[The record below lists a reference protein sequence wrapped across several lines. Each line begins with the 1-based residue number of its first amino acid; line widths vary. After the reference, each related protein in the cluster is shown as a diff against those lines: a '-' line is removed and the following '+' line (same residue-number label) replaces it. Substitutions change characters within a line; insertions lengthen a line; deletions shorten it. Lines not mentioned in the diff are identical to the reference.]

1 MKKKFLYF
9 ITIGAVISSCGTSE
23 TNQALADLEAKR
35 DSLKSALIFVNLQI
49 EELDTSA
56 TINYPIV
63 SAEKVKVEDFQHKV
77 QIPGTVDSDMNALI
91 NAESSGVIQQIH
103 VREGQTVTKGQ
114 ILITIDSEILASTM
128 NELETSLDLAN
139 YLFEKQQELKDKGV
153 GVEIEYEQAK
163 NQKLALESKIKT
175 LRSQKGKTVVHAPFS
190 GVIDD
195 IMVTQGE
202 MAAPQIPLLRIV
214 NNREVTVNA
223 SLSENLLSKIKVGTP
238 VEMIFPSLDD
248 TTIIST
254 VSVKGNY
261 IDETNRTF
269 RIQIHIKNNTL
280 LLPNQFVEV
289 NVTDFKRDSAIVI
302 NSESI
307 LQDTDNKTFVYKI
320 TKSAT
325 GNTYSVEKIYV
336 NVIKQF
342 EGYAC
347 IEGAIKNDDL
357 LVVKGAKGITASDLV
372 ILQ

>member
-9 ITIGAVISSCGTSE
+9 ITIGAVLSACGTSE
-23 TNQALADLEAKR
+23 ENQNLVDLETKR
-35 DSLKSALIFVNLQI
+35 DSLKSALILINQQI
-49 EELDTSA
+49 EGLDTS
-56 TINYPIV
+56 TTVNYPIV
-63 SAEKVKVEDFQHKV
+63 SAEKVRIEDFSHKV
-77 QIPGTVDSDMNALI
+77 QIPGTVDSEMNALI

-114 ILITIDSEILASTM
+114 VLITIDSEILASTM
-128 NELETSLDLAN
+128 NELETSLELAN
-139 YLFEKQQELKDKGV
+139 YLFSKQQELKDKGV

-163 NQKLALESKIKT
+163 NQKLGLESKIKT
-175 LRSQKGKTVVHAPFS
+175 LRSQKGKTIVHAPFS

-223 SLSENLLSKIKVGTP
+223 SLSENLLSKVSVGTP

-289 NVTDFKRDSAIVI
+289 KVTDFERDSAIVI
-302 NSESI
+302 NTESI

-325 GNTYSVEKIYV
+325 GNTYEVEKIYV
-336 NVIKQF
+336 KVIKQF

-347 IEGAIKNDDL
+347 VEGAIKNDDL

-372 ILQ
+372 IIQ

>member
-9 ITIGAVISSCGTSE
+9 ITIGAVLSSCGTAES
-23 TNQALADLEAKR
+23 NQALADLEAKR
-35 DSLKSALIFVNLQI
+35 DSLKSALVLINEQI
-49 EELDTSA
+49 VALDTAA

-63 SAEKVKVEDFQHKV
+63 TAEKVKVEDFSHKV
-77 QIPGTVDSDMNALI
+77 QIPGTVDSDLNALI

-103 VREGQTVTKGQ
+103 VREGQTVSKGQ
-114 ILITIDSEILASTM
+114 VLITIDSEILASTM

-139 YLFEKQQELKDKGV
+139 YMFDKQQELKDKGV

-163 NQKLALESKIKT
+163 NQKLALESKIRT
-175 LRSQKGKTVVHAPFS
+175 LKSQKGKTVVHAPFA

-214 NNREVTVNA
+214 NNKEVTINA
-223 SLSENLLSKIKVGTP
+223 SLSENLLSKVRIGTP
-238 VEMIFPSLDD
+238 VEMIFPSLGD
-248 TTIIST
+248 TTIVST

-280 LLPNQFVEV
+280 LLPNQFAEV
-289 NVTDFKRDSAIVI
+289 NVTDFERDSAIVI

-307 LQDTDNKTFVYKI
+307 LQDTDNKNFVYRI

-325 GNTYSVEKIYV
+325 GLTYQVEKIYIT
-336 NVIKQF
+336 VIKQF

-347 IEGAIKNDDL
+347 VEGPIKNEDL
-357 LVVKGAKGITASDLV
+357 LVVKGAKGITASDQV